1 MSPVVTIHA
10 LLVNLL
16 YHVIDILFYLLDFIT
31 SLFPWS
37 CPIEPFIQQL
47 GGVPAIVVSWV
58 TYFLPLDLMAA
69 LLQGFLSIWALV
81 VLFRLLLQLI
91 HASE

>member
-1 MSPVVTIHA
+1 MGPLATIHA
-10 LLVNLL
+10 LLVNFL
-16 YHVIDILFYLLDFIT
+16 YNVIDILFYLLDFIT

-47 GGVPAIVVSWV
+47 GGVPSIVVSWV
-58 TYFLPLDLMAA
+58 SYFLPLDLMAT
-69 LLQGFLSIWALV
+69 LLQGVIQIWALV

>member
-1 MSPVVTIHA
+1 MGPLATIHA

-16 YHVIDILFYLLDFIT
+16 YNVIDILFYLLDFIT

-47 GGVPAIVVSWV
+47 GGVPSIVVSWV
-58 TYFLPLDLMAA
+58 SYFLPLDLMAT
-69 LLQGFLSIWALV
+69 LLQAVIQIWALV

>member
-1 MSPVVTIHA
+1 MSPVATVHA

-16 YHVIDILFYLLDFIT
+16 YNVIDILFYLLDFIT
-31 SLFPWS
+31 SLFPWD

-47 GGVPAIVVSWV
+47 GGVPSIVVSWV
-58 TYFLPLDLMAA
+58 SYFLPLDLMAT
-69 LLQGFLSIWALV
+69 LLQGIISIWALV